1 MVFKSV
7 NLVDFLTWLTK
18 FPLCSRFRACAPR
31 RQASSI
37 FPKVPEVPDSSELSE
52 LPGLP
57 ELPEVEEVEEKFAG
71 VKVFRSFKA
80 SQRPRP

>member
-1 MVFKSV
+1 MEFKSV

-57 ELPEVEEVEEKFAG
+57 ELPEVEEKFAG